1 MRKKSNQAVT
11 AVSRLR
17 KRLGLNQSQF
27 WNRLGITQSAG
38 SRYEKGRA
46 IRKPIAILLEL
57 AYGDRPQ
64 QALKKL
70 RNW

>member
-1 MRKKSNQAVT
+1 MRKKSSQAVT

-17 KRLGLNQSQF
+17 KKVGLNQSEF
-27 WNRLGITQSAG
+27 WNRLGVTQSAG
-38 SRYEKGRA
+38 SRYEKGRRM
-46 IRKPIAILLEL
+46 RKPIALLLEL
-57 AYGDRPQ
+57 AYGDKPE